1 MPRPAS
7 PARLT
12 LALLTAFSLMQSSQ
26 VGAADTAA
34 APAAASASASAPAAT
49 TPATAPAANTL
60 RVHYH
65 RKNGDEADWGVY
77 SWEGP
82 QEPSKKWIQDRFMFK
97 NKDGFGAWTDI
108 ALAAGKVEIRFL
120 LSNGY
125 GHKNC
130 NTDQNHPLNKDL
142 ASRGQ
147 EIWILPGSCEIFN
160 SPPPL
165 PAK

>member
-34 APAAASASASAPAAT
+34 APAAASASASASAA
-49 TPATAPAANTL
+49 APAANTL